1 MCLLPEHGMIRICQF
16 KVLIRVFDNI
26 SKNLM
31 TNVFFRGMLISTHLF
46 SRGPTDEKEKIIT
59 HKYRVR
65 DDLCDQGLFFTQG
78 VRLIWQQCKLSN
90 IILHLS

>member
-1 MCLLPEHGMIRICQF
+1 MDHKLLNVKKNLSFTRTWNDSNMQF

-26 SKNLM
+26 SNNLK
-31 TNVFFRGMLISTHLF
+31 TNVFFLRMLISTHLF

-65 DDLCDQGLFFTQG
+65 DDLCDQGLFSPRG
-78 VRLIWQQCKLSN
+78 
-90 IILHLS
+90 